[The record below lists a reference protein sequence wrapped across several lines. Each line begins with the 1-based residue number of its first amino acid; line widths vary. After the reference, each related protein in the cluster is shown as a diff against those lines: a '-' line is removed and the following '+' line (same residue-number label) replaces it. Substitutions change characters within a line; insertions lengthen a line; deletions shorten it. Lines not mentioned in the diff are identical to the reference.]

1 MFNKFLKLSDEQ
13 IKELFEH
20 FRNLGICSAI
30 FAASDWQYAQI
41 DSHNLGLSIFNA
53 FIFCLLVVTGTWL
66 LLITQL
72 QALRKFKNYGLKDTK
87 LSFCFG
93 IYGIVVFSLIASI
106 FVH

>member
-1 MFNKFLKLSDEQ
+1 MFNKFLNLSDDQ

-41 DSHNLGLSIFNA
+41 LSMNLSLSIFNA
-53 FIFCLLVVTGTWL
+53 FIFVLLMATGVWL

-72 QALRKFKNYGLKDTK
+72 QVLRKLKDYGLKDANLT
-87 LSFCFG
+87 FCFG
-93 IYGIVVFSLIASI
+93 IYGIAVFSLIMSI
-106 FVH
+106 FIH

>member
-1 MFNKFLKLSDEQ
+1 MFNKFLNLSDDQ

-41 DSHNLGLSIFNA
+41 SSLNLSLSIFNA
-53 FIFCLLVVTGTWL
+53 FIFVLLVATGVWL

-72 QALRKFKNYGLKDTK
+72 QVLRKLKGYGLKDAN
-87 LSFCFG
+87 LIFCFG
-93 IYGIVVFSLIASI
+93 IYGIAVFSLIISI
-106 FVH
+106 FIH